1 MNFVF
6 YFIER
11 DFFLGGGGFTF
22 FFFPFF
28 VSFVPSKS

>member
-1 MNFVF
+1 MMMNFVF

-11 DFFLGGGGFTF
+11 DYWVGVFTF
-22 FFFPFF
+22 FFFPF

>member
-1 MNFVF
+1 MHFVF

-11 DFFLGGGGFTF
+11 DFFGWGGFTF